1 MAICGGVFGVLDP
14 KSNKNTPRGGGMKT
28 PDFGVKM
35 GVLGPFALLKMITTC
50 NKPKPV
56 VV

>member
-1 MAICGGVFGVLDP
+1 MAIYGGVLGVLDP

-28 PDFGVKM
+28 PAFGVKM
-35 GVLGPFALLKMITTC
+35 GILGPLALLKMITTC
-50 NKPKPV
+50 NKLKLV

>member
-1 MAICGGVFGVLDP
+1 MAIYGGVLGVLDP

-28 PDFGVKM
+28 PAFGAEM
-35 GVLGPFALLKMITTC
+35 GVLGLFALLKMITTC
-50 NKPKPV
+50 NKPKLV